1 MEVFGIIL
9 QFVQGELRGENI
21 FLFYITIFEKFLLTK
36 GKNCGIIQVSK
47 QRRALNMLNKETIIE
62 LKEIERQIA
71 ELKAKAEEIK
81 DEIKAE
87 MGNDEHREVEGFK
100 VNYTI
105 VISTTLDS
113 SKLKKELPDL
123 WNKYKKEGITRR
135 FSIT

>member
-1 MEVFGIIL
+1 MTKAQIL
-9 QFVQGELRGENI
+9 
-21 FLFYITIFEKFLLTK
+21 
-36 GKNCGIIQVSK
+36 
-47 QRRALNMLNKETIIE
+47 E
-62 LKEIERQIA
+62 LKDIEAQISA
-71 ELKAKAEEIK
+71 LKAKAEAIK
-81 DEIKAE
+81 DEMKAE

-113 SKLKKELPDL
+113 TKLKKELPDL